1 MDEFNEAASVE
12 ELTDE
17 EIFAGWGD
25 GSVTEDTAAVEEEAE
40 TESEEA
46 DQPETEEAEDAS
58 DDDSTEDLEAELD
71 EAGKK
76 ADQLFTLKHLDEV
89 KEVDR
94 DEVITLAQKGLDY
107 DRIRAERDSLKAEK
121 SSLKAHEDFLAE
133 LAELAGTS
141 VEDLMVDTK
150 ARLVQKD
157 EEKKGNTITF
167 EQAKYR
173 VQSDMKAA
181 KKAEAPAEEVKEES
195 PQPSLQEVREGKFR
209 RFVEAYPDVKSD
221 DIPREVW
228 KEFGDGSG
236 KELTEIYARYENK
249 KLKAQIADLEK
260 KNRRSTGSR
269 KSNGSPIKED
279 DLYAGWG

>member
-58 DDDSTEDLEAELD
+58 EDLEAELD

-181 KKAEAPAEEVKEES
+181 KKAEALAEEVKEEQS
-195 PQPSLQEVREGKFR
+195 QPSLQEVREGKQ
-209 RFVEAYPDVKSD
+209 KTQ
-221 DIPREVW
+221 
-228 KEFGDGSG
+228 G
-236 KELTEIYARYENK
+236 
-249 KLKAQIADLEK
+249 AD
-260 KNRRSTGSR
+260 R
-269 KSNGSPIKED
+269 
-279 DLYAGWG
+279 